1 MPLHIDTPL
10 LESLSISRIVKKPVY
25 LKMDALQPSGS
36 FKIRGI
42 GHLCEKLAQMGKTH
56 FVSSSGGNAGL
67 AAAYAGRKLGIKTTV
82 IVPETTPAIMRDRI
96 ALEGAEVR
104 VFGKVWD
111 DAHQEA
117 SRLAQDPK
125 VGYVHPFDKPL
136 IWDGQANLIDEIVKA
151 GLKPGAIAVA
161 VGGGGLLCG
170 ILQGLHAH
178 GMKDVPVIA
187 CEVKGAAKINAS
199 LKEGKIVSLDKVQT
213 IATSLGTKVIT
224 PEVWEWTKKHRIID
238 ETISDGDAIEA
249 CVKFADDHK
258 VLVEPACGAALAPL
272 YKNAPVFKEFS
283 SILAIVCGGVGVN
296 LKQLHAWQEQFQK
309 VSV

>member
-1 MPLHIDTPL
+1 MPLHFDTPL
-10 LESLSISRIVKKPVY
+10 IESLAISRIINKPVY

-42 GHLCEKLAQMGKTH
+42 GHLCEQLAKAGKTH

-82 IVPETTPAIMRDRI
+82 IVPETTAMIMRERI

-125 VGYVHPFDKPL
+125 VGYVRPFDNPL
-136 IWDGQANLIDEIVKA
+136 IWDGHASLIDEMVKA

-178 GMKDVPVIA
+178 GLKNIPVIA
-187 CEVKGAAKINAS
+187 CEVKGAAKLNAS
-199 LKEGKIVSLDKVQT
+199 LKQGKLASINKVET

-224 PEVWEWTKKHRIID
+224 PALWEWTKKHRIID
-238 ETISDGDAIEA
+238 ETVSDGDAVEA

-272 YKNAPVFKEFS
+272 YKNAPAFKEFS
-283 SILAIVCGGVGVN
+283 SVLAIVCGGVGVG
-296 LKQLHAWQEQFQK
+296 LKQLHDWQEQFQK
-309 VSV
+309 VSA

>member
-10 LESLSISRIVKKPVY
+10 LESLPISRIVHKPVY

-42 GHLCEKLAQMGKTH
+42 GHLCEQLAKMGKTR

-82 IVPETTPAIMRDRI
+82 IVPETTPTMMRERI

-125 VGYVHPFDKPL
+125 VGYVHPFDNPL
-136 IWDGQANLIDEIVKA
+136 IWEGHASLIDEIVKE
-151 GLKPGAIAVA
+151 GIKPGAIAVA

-170 ILQGLHAH
+170 ILQGLHKH
-178 GMKDVPVIA
+178 GMKDIPVIA
-187 CEVKGAAKINAS
+187 CEVKGAATLKAS
-199 LKEGKIVSLDKVQT
+199 LEAGKLVSLDKVQT
-213 IATSLGTKVIT
+213 IATSLGTKIIT
-224 PEVWEWTKKHRIID
+224 PEALNWTKKHRVID
-238 ETISDGDAIEA
+238 EVVSDSDTVEA
-249 CVKFADDHK
+249 CLKFADDHR

-272 YKNAPVFKEFS
+272 YHNAPILKEFS
-283 SILAIVCGGVGVN
+283 SLLAIVCGGVGVSLN
-296 LKQLHAWQEQFQK
+296 QLEIWRKQFNK
-309 VSV
+309 VPA